1 MGGPSIDYETDIL
14 EWSEHQASLLRHIA
28 AGERLPAN
36 DIPDWANIIE
46 EVESVGRYQ
55 LHSVQSLL
63 TQALL
68 HWLKQQAWPASRD
81 VPHWRREE
89 RAFRRQASDR
99 YTPSMR
105 QKLDVVRLYA
115 DALAHLPDWN
125 DDVAAEPVPETCP
138 FALDELLT
146 DLS

>member
-1 MGGPSIDYETDIL
+1 MESGPSIQYETDIL

-28 AGERLPAN
+28 AGERLPSN
-36 DIPDWANIIE
+36 DVPDWANIID

-68 HWLKQQAWPASRD
+68 HGLKQQAWPGSRE
-81 VPHWRREE
+81 VSHWKREE
-89 RAFRRQASDR
+89 AVFRRQARDR

-105 QKLDVVRLYA
+105 QKIDVARLYA
-115 DALAHLPDWN
+115 DALGLLPDWM
-125 DDVAAEPVPETCP
+125 DDVAAEPVPDGCP
-138 FALDELLT
+138 VTLAELLAE
-146 DLS
+146 